1 MINKFHCCHCLC
13 NLTDVLCSLLNSE
26 KLKLQVGIAVKRVG
40 IPEIHYGLQWMPGG
54 DGAVLAHIAEALN
67 HEETPW
73 ALLSVLLIIKG
84 IVETQ
89 FSSLILTEFFSL
101 WNCENLRGR

>member
-1 MINKFHCCHCLC
+1 
-13 NLTDVLCSLLNSE
+13 
-26 KLKLQVGIAVKRVG
+26 LKLQVGIAVKLVG

-54 DGAVLAHIAEALN
+54 GGAVLAHIAEALN
-67 HEETPW
+67 CGETPW
-73 ALLSVLLIIKG
+73 ALLSVLLTIKG

-89 FSSLILTEFFSL
+89 FSNLILTEFFSL